1 LAFLGPFR
9 ISYVD
14 KQAFQ
19 FKISHLREA
28 QINFRSDLNLMTSNN
43 PFAEFRKECETV
55 LSAALK
61 KTAPEVEFDAL
72 PMSKPSNPNFGQLA
86 SSVSFELAKKLKQKP
101 FDLAAQ
107 ITKAVD
113 KTSFTLILKVEQA
126 GGYVNFHADFA
137 KFSKL
142 TLESIKELGTKYG
155 FVKTDKPEK
164 IIIEHTSVNPLHPI
178 HIGQARNPII
188 GDSLA
193 RILTSRGH
201 VVSKHYYI
209 DDVGRQSSVIA
220 YGYEKL
226 GKPTADEKVD
236 HFIGKIYTITACL
249 VELKRLKRQFEIAK
263 NLQPNEDV
271 AKITK
276 DLDEWM
282 TIAAE
287 LEEKYPKL
295 FKVLLEKIGEDEN
308 PEEEINRLNRAYEDG
323 EPSAKKLI
331 REVSDLC
338 LSGFQKTQARVEIFY
353 DSWDWESD
361 FVWSGQVSKVLG
373 QLRDS
378 GFVFSEG
385 GVLEFDA
392 DKVIKILNL
401 RTKLGLRE
409 EQEVTPLTL
418 GRADGTT
425 LYTTRDL
432 AYTLWK
438 FTRAERVI
446 NVIGMEQ
453 SLAQL
458 QLKIALYAL
467 GCNEQAENLVHF
479 AYNLV
484 TLPGYKMSSR
494 RGHYITFDEV
504 LDEAVQRAYEE
515 VTKRSPQLNDEE
527 KRKIANFVGIGAV
540 RYALVDVDPGKPVVF
555 TWDRV
560 LNFETN
566 SVPYVQYTHARACSI
581 IRKAIKNPEKPSYE
595 CLKENLEHELI
606 LALANFPDTFIEC
619 AEYLKPNMM
628 ADYSNALADKFNT
641 FYNAL
646 PVIKAESPE
655 LVAARIALTESIIT
669 VLSNALSIIG
679 VVAPEKM

>member
-1 LAFLGPFR
+1 
-9 ISYVD
+9 
-14 KQAFQ
+14 
-19 FKISHLREA
+19 
-28 QINFRSDLNLMTSNN
+28 MTFNN
-43 PFAEFRKECETV
+43 PFAEFRRECETV
-55 LSAALK
+55 LADALK
-61 KTAPEVEFDAL
+61 KTVPEIKFDAFPL
-72 PMSKPSNPNFGQLA
+72 SKPANPNFGQLS

-101 FDLAAQ
+101 FEISAQLA
-107 ITKAVD
+107 KAID
-113 KTSFTLILKVEQA
+113 KSKFKLILKAEQV
-126 GGYVNFHADFA
+126 GGYVNFYADFA
-137 KFSKL
+137 KFSEL
-142 TLESIKELGTKYG
+142 TLETIKELGSKYG
-155 FVKTDKPEK
+155 FVETENPEK
-164 IIIEHTSVNPLHPI
+164 IIVEHTSVNPLHPI

-201 VVSKHYYI
+201 TVSKHYYI

-220 YGYEKL
+220 YGYAKL
-226 GKPTADEKVD
+226 GKPTPDEKAD
-236 HFIGKIYTITACL
+236 HFVGKIYTITACL
-249 VELKRLKRQFEIAK
+249 VELKRLKRQLDTAK
-263 NLQPNEDV
+263 DLAPTEDV

-276 DLDEWM
+276 ELDEWM

-295 FKVLLEKIGEDEN
+295 FNSLLEKIGKEEN
-308 PEEEINRLNRAYEDG
+308 PEEEISRLNRAYEDG
-323 EPSAKKLI
+323 EPNAKKLI

-338 LSGFQKTQARVEIFY
+338 LEGFQKTQSRVEIFY

-361 FVWSGQVSKVLG
+361 FVWSGQVQTVLR
-373 QLRDS
+373 QLQAS

-392 DKVIKILNL
+392 DKVVRTLDL
-401 RTKLGLRE
+401 RKKLGLRE
-409 EQEVTPLTL
+409 EQEVTALTL
-418 GRADGTT
+418 VRADGTT
-425 LYTTRDL
+425 LYTTRDV

-438 FTRAERVI
+438 FTQAKRVI

-467 GCNEQAENLVHF
+467 GKDEQAENFVHF

-494 RGHYITFDEV
+494 RGHYITFDQV
-504 LDEAVQRAYEE
+504 LDEAVERAFEE
-515 VTKRSPQLNDEE
+515 VSKRSPQLSEEE
-527 KRKIANFVGIGAV
+527 KRKIANFVGVGAV

-566 SVPYVQYTHARACSI
+566 SAPYVQYTHARACSI
-581 IRKAIKNPEKPSYE
+581 LRKATRKTEKPNYA
-595 CLKENLEHELI
+595 CLKETLEQELVV
-606 LALANFPDTFIEC
+606 ALASFPDMFIEC
-619 AEYLKPNMM
+619 AEYLKPNMI

-646 PVIKAESPE
+646 SVIKAESPE
-655 LVAARIALTESIIT
+655 ISEARIALTESIKT
-669 VLSNALSIIG
+669 VLNNALTLIG
-679 VVAPEKM
+679 VVAPDKM